1 MKKQISVHEAASKV
15 KSGMCVMVGGFLCS
29 GSPLAIIDAILAG
42 DADDLTIICSDAGM
56 PDRGVGKLVSTGR
69 VKRLIVSHIG
79 TNPVAGQKMN
89 AGEIEIEL
97 VPQGTLAERI
107 RAGGFGLGGV
117 LTPVGIGTQV
127 EQGKSRLA
135 IDGKLFLLEKPLHAD
150 VALIAGSMADDYGNV
165 VYRGSS
171 RNFNPIM
178 APSADLVIV
187 QVDCIC
193 ETLDPDVVHTPGLF
207 VDYVVTGDTNHE

>member
-1 MKKQISVHEAASKV
+1 MNKRITVNEAVSCV
-15 KSGMCVMVGGFLCS
+15 KSGMSIMIGGFLCS
-29 GSPLAIIDAILAG
+29 GSPNSIIDAILLG
-42 DADDLTIICSDAGM
+42 DARDLTIICNDAGM
-56 PDRGVGKLVSTGR
+56 PDCGVGKLVSAGR

-79 TNPVAGQKMN
+79 TNPIAGQKMN

-127 EQGKSRLA
+127 EHGKVKLA
-135 IDGKLFLLEKPLHAD
+135 IDEKLYLLEKPLHAD
-150 VALIAGSMADDYGNV
+150 VALIAGYMADGFGNM

-178 APSADLVIV
+178 APAADLVIA
-187 QVDCIC
+187 QVDRMS
-193 ETLDPDVVHTPGLF
+193 ETLDPDIVHTPGLF
-207 VDYVVTGDTNHE
+207 VDYLVTGDITHE

>member
-1 MKKQISVHEAASKV
+1 MNKRISVNEAASSV
-15 KSGMCVMVGGFLCS
+15 KSGMSVMIGGFLCS
-29 GSPLAIIDAILAG
+29 GSPNLIIDAILAG
-42 DADDLTIICSDAGM
+42 DAQDLTIICNDAGM
-56 PDRGVGKLVSTGR
+56 PDRGVGTLVSAGR

-89 AGEIEIEL
+89 AGEVEIEL

-127 EQGKSRLA
+127 EHGKIKLA
-135 IDGKLFLLEKPLHAD
+135 IDEKLYLLEKPLHAD
-150 VALIAGSMADDYGNV
+150 VALIAGHMADSFGNV

-178 APSADLVIV
+178 APAADLVIA
-187 QVDCIC
+187 QVERMC
-193 ETLDPDVVHTPGLF
+193 ETLDPEIVHTPGLF
-207 VDYVVTGDTNHE
+207 VDYIVAGDTSHD